1 MLPNPVRVPQLLPIR
16 LLQRYAVDKYTYV
29 VMSTPVDLPRL
40 VLLAQGF
47 AMCAHRNRRRKYED
61 LPYVVHCERVARTVA
76 EYTDDAK
83 KQQLI
88 SGLIIGVMSTY
99 IYDHTLAK
107 RDKIEVKVDDNE
119 VIIVQGNDP

>member
-1 MLPNPVRVPQLLPIR
+1 V
-16 LLQRYAVDKYTYV
+16 
-29 VMSTPVDLPRL
+29 
-40 VLLAQGF
+40 
-47 AMCAHRNRRRKYED
+47 
-61 LPYVVHCERVARTVA
+61 
-76 EYTDDAK
+76 